1 MDGNRYGD
9 KGSTSHLS
17 RKEYWMKAGD
27 GQGKWKNGQSAIKKK
42 FPFYLK
48 KKKKCFVLE
57 WTVNVNNCVKLG
69 LFESVKKKLQESSD

>member
-17 RKEYWMKAGD
+17 RKGYWMKAGD

-48 KKKKCFVLE
+48 KKKMFCP
-57 WTVNVNNCVKLG
+57 WMN
-69 LFESVKKKLQESSD
+69 S